1 MTYVDYN
8 VPSKYSAWPNHLTTP
23 DLTLIQPNNKSG
35 MFATER
41 DRSKKLI
48 RGRVQIASKFNPLS
62 EVITH

>member
-41 DRSKKLI
+41 DR
-48 RGRVQIASKFNPLS
+48 FNTGQRNS
-62 EVITH
+62 FGAECK